1 MGDEK
6 NKDELPGDK
15 GQFGADVETEDYETL
30 PEPPGVET
38 PGTPAGTERDDDEA
52 AKTPGQ
58 HQEQGGMRS

>member
-38 PGTPAGTERDDDEA
+38 PGTPAGTEQDDEA
-52 AKTPGQ
+52 ARTPGQ